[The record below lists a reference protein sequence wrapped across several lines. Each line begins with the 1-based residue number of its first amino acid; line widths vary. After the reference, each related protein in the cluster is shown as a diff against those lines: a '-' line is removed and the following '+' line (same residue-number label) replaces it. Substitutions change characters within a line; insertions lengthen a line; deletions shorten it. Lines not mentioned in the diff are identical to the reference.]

1 MRKLLQILLLFIP
14 LFTWAQAPPAS
25 GIFGRVVDQNNESV
39 PFASVVLLQSG
50 DSSII
55 SGTATDVEGRF
66 KLDPPEG
73 RYILKVSF
81 LSFQDFYQS
90 FDYNGHKKALGLITL
105 NLSSLALAEVDVVE
119 KRSEMELKLDKRVM
133 NVGDDL
139 RSSGLNASEILEY
152 VPSVTVD
159 VEGNVSLRGSE
170 NVRILI
176 NGRPSGLLGTNVQD
190 ALRQLSG
197 ELIESVEVITNPSA
211 RYDAE
216 GEVGIINI
224 VLKKNQRGGLNGSV
238 EAVAGYPDDH
248 RVTVNANYRNED
260 VNLFGSYGV
269 RYRNS
274 PGGGTSEQTINNA
287 DTAYRFISV
296 RDQLRGGWS
305 NTFRLGAD
313 LFLNPYNTLSV
324 SGLYDTETG
333 KNFVDLYYYDE
344 TIEGTSLGQT
354 LRADNEIELEDTYE
368 ANVNWMRTFDEKDR
382 KLTLDLQYILDEDV
396 ENSDLLQ
403 TSTYPSNDSVYQ
415 RSSNTENE
423 LNYLV
428 QADYIDPLP
437 NGGQLELG
445 YKSAWRYIDNDF
457 SVETRNGS
465 DGDWVPLDDFNNYF
479 KYREGIHAAYAIL
492 SQDLGQWSWQT
503 GLRAEYTDIET
514 ELVETGE
521 TNPRQY
527 LNWFPSAFLGY
538 ELDETNTVQASF
550 SRRLSRPGFRSLLPF
565 SSYSDNRNFRAGNPD
580 LNPEY
585 TNSFEL
591 SYLKYME
598 KGSVLVSGYYRHR
611 TGVIQRIT
619 MIDSLGNTIRMPV
632 NLSVQDAYGFEL
644 TANYDLTQNWRV
656 NGSLNI
662 FEAVTS
668 GTFEGVDFGATNFTY
683 NARVSSQWTFTD
695 KLKGQLSWFYQGS
708 EVNAQGTV
716 QPISAFDASIGYDLF
731 NGKGVLSL
739 NVRDLFNTRK
749 RRWDIEEPGFSSS
762 SEFQWRQRQWLL
774 TFRYQLKQD
783 KSRPDRES
791 EREGGSGFGNG

>member
-39 PFASVVLLQSG
+39 PFASVVLLQPG

-55 SGTATDVEGRF
+55 SGTSTDVEGRF

-105 NLSSLALAEVDVVE
+105 NPSSLALAEVDVVE

-313 LFLNPYNTLSV
+313 LF
-324 SGLYDTETG
+324 
-333 KNFVDLYYYDE
+333 
-344 TIEGTSLGQT
+344 
-354 LRADNEIELEDTYE
+354 
-368 ANVNWMRTFDEKDR
+368 
-382 KLTLDLQYILDEDV
+382 
-396 ENSDLLQ
+396 
-403 TSTYPSNDSVYQ
+403 
-415 RSSNTENE
+415 
-423 LNYLV
+423 
-428 QADYIDPLP
+428 
-437 NGGQLELG
+437 
-445 YKSAWRYIDNDF
+445 
-457 SVETRNGS
+457 
-465 DGDWVPLDDFNNYF
+465 
-479 KYREGIHAAYAIL
+479 
-492 SQDLGQWSWQT
+492 
-503 GLRAEYTDIET
+503 
-514 ELVETGE
+514 
-521 TNPRQY
+521 
-527 LNWFPSAFLGY
+527 
-538 ELDETNTVQASF
+538 
-550 SRRLSRPGFRSLLPF
+550 
-565 SSYSDNRNFRAGNPD
+565 
-580 LNPEY
+580 
-585 TNSFEL
+585 
-591 SYLKYME
+591 
-598 KGSVLVSGYYRHR
+598 
-611 TGVIQRIT
+611 
-619 MIDSLGNTIRMPV
+619 
-632 NLSVQDAYGFEL
+632 
-644 TANYDLTQNWRV
+644 
-656 NGSLNI
+656 
-662 FEAVTS
+662 
-668 GTFEGVDFGATNFTY
+668 
-683 NARVSSQWTFTD
+683 
-695 KLKGQLSWFYQGS
+695 
-708 EVNAQGTV
+708 
-716 QPISAFDASIGYDLF
+716 
-731 NGKGVLSL
+731 
-739 NVRDLFNTRK
+739 
-749 RRWDIEEPGFSSS
+749 
-762 SEFQWRQRQWLL
+762 
-774 TFRYQLKQD
+774 
-783 KSRPDRES
+783 
-791 EREGGSGFGNG
+791 